1 MAAMFSPYI
10 KSPALAQLRVPLVSF
25 DGKATPP
32 PSSSVTAPYTGPPGA
47 VDWTTPALAEG
58 RVVGQ
63 VTATRPAWVMLKE
76 SYYPRWTA
84 TVDGEPVKPQMLA
97 PSFVGVPVPAGTHL
111 VVFKY
116 RPRSSYPALF
126 ALGAFVLLA
135 IALGPMLW
143 RRWSVRRKSRPSLP
157 G

>member
-1 MAAMFSPYI
+1 
-10 KSPALAQLRVPLVSF
+10 
-25 DGKATPP
+25 
-32 PSSSVTAPYTGPPGA
+32 
-47 VDWTTPALAEG
+47 
-58 RVVGQ
+58 
-63 VTATRPAWVMLKE
+63 MLKE

-84 TVDGEPVKPQMLA
+84 TVDGEPVKTQMLA

-126 ALGAFVLLA
+126 ALGAFVLLG
-135 IALGPMLW
+135 IAFGPMMW
-143 RRWSVRRKSRPSLP
+143 RRWKQWRKSKAAIP

>member
-1 MAAMFSPYI
+1 
-10 KSPALAQLRVPLVSF
+10 
-25 DGKATPP
+25 
-32 PSSSVTAPYTGPPGA
+32 VTAPYTGPPGV
-47 VDWTTPALAEG
+47 VDWSTTALTDG
-58 RVVGQ
+58 RLTGQ
-63 VTATRPAWVMLKE
+63 VTASRPSWVMLKE
-76 SYYPRWTA
+76 SYSPRWTA
-84 TVDGEPVKPQMLA
+84 TVDGEPVQTQMLA

-126 ALGAFVLLA
+126 ALGAFVLLG

-143 RRWSVRRKSRPSLP
+143 RRWNERRKSGIAVP